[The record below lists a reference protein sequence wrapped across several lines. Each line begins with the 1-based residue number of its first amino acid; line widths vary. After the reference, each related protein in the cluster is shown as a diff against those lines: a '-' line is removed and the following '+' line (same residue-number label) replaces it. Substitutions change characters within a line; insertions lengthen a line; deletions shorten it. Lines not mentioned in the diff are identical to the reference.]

1 MMNVDKNGNRG
12 KVCKVEV
19 PIGFLKMHLK
29 VSHSLG
35 RKFKDFNGIIL
46 NCGGSGGDSK
56 DQEFCLK
63 EQVKDNS
70 DCVGIIIK
78 PEEGLRE
85 DIAATFSDN
94 PDIVAVYV
102 YCKVDKSVVVDGV
115 IKVISPK
122 VVFGH
127 KDYLKDKFVNN
138 FHNYVLHQALQFVVC
153 ELVNTKDKVLYSF
166 TKGKEIDVDGLGMM
180 VWEC

>member
-122 VVFGH
+122 VVFGNKERCAGFLSCKAGSSGKVGR
-127 KDYLKDKFVNN
+127 KDGKS
-138 FHNYVLHQALQFVVC
+138 HQKALDWV
-153 ELVNTKDKVLYSF
+153 
-166 TKGKEIDVDGLGMM
+166 KEIY
-180 VWEC
+180 